1 MMFKIAQ
8 KLSRSI
14 LELHTTLDF
23 GLQSG
28 WGNVKWELLL
38 ASAKCH
44 QFVSEWWRKVIL
56 CSESAIN
63 VC

>member
-1 MMFKIAQ
+1 MYYALNDFKAYA
-8 KLSRSI
+8 
-14 LELHTTLDF
+14 TTLDF

-38 ASAKCH
+38 TSAKCH
-44 QFVSEWWRKVIL
+44 QFVSEWWRKVIF

>member
-1 MMFKIAQ
+1 MNDFKAYA
-8 KLSRSI
+8 
-14 LELHTTLDF
+14 TTLDF